1 MMNRKNTH
9 MVAFEDVYL
18 HLCLE
23 KEICLSPEVSEKY
36 NVYSQGN
43 YIGKIRKIH
52 KAHVGIPVGEVI
64 TFEKKGKYYFYGW
77 PEYGINEPRY
87 IDRCFVYSEGE
98 M

>member
-1 MMNRKNTH
+1 MLIFRGQKCNH
-9 MVAFEDVYL
+9 FDFDIFG
-18 HLCLE
+18 E
-23 KEICLSPEVSEKY
+23 KESVRFMLFVALR
-36 NVYSQGN
+36 GT
-43 YIGKIRKIH
+43 
-52 KAHVGIPVGEVI
+52 